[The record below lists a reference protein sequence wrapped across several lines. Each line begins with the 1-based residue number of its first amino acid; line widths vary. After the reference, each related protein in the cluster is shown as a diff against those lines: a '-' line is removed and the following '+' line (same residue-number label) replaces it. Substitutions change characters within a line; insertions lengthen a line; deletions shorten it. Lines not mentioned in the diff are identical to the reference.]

1 MARGFF
7 GIGVIAVSLVVLSA
21 CSNVHKANQA
31 SPQAKQ
37 EAVKLE
43 VAKKAQQIAQLNEQ
57 KKAEQKRAE
66 NAKKQLPILLAQSDS
81 AMKLSNQ
88 FKTLAAKEKKTAKK
102 LDLEQHANKAQKIA
116 DDKASELVN
125 THKSIYDSAGNVR
138 ELDAKIATLTA
149 QKKQAEQL
157 AMGNVRPASTNKR
170 M

>member
-1 MARGFF
+1 MARGFV
-7 GIGVIAVSLVVLSA
+7 GTGVIAVSLVVLAA

-31 SPQAKQ
+31 SPHAKQ
-37 EAVKLE
+37 EAIKQQ

-57 KKAEQKRAE
+57 KKAEQKKAE
-66 NAKKQLPILLAQSDS
+66 NAKKRLSIILAQSDS

-88 FKTLAAKEKKTAKK
+88 FKNLAAKEKNAARK
-102 LDLEQHANKAQKIA
+102 LELEQRAAKAQKIA

-125 THKSIYDSAGNVR
+125 THKSIYDSASHVR
-138 ELDAKIATLTA
+138 DLDAKIATLTA

-157 AMGNVRPASTNKR
+157 AMGNVRPASTNKK